1 MTTYSNPDAFVDV
14 KPYPFWL
21 DTITAATP
29 APSLQDSI
37 TCDLAIVGGG
47 YTGLWTALLA
57 RRRWPE
63 KRIVIIEA
71 RRCGSEASSRNGG
84 FCSPS
89 ISHGVSIALNRWPKE
104 AKNIIELGKTNLADL
119 EADLHEFG
127 MEIEFERTGQLNLAS
142 QPWQIEGLRSMQQ
155 DYQRFGLECEWLEG
169 DSLTEKLNS
178 PRYSAG
184 LFESNYAM
192 VNPAKMVSELR
203 RVCLS
208 QGIELYENSEVK
220 ALTQHG
226 EGVRLRTA
234 SGEVLAKQVV
244 LATNI
249 AVPLLRHLASTVIPV
264 YDYVL
269 VTNPLS
275 EQQLAAIGWTGRYG
289 ISDSGNKFHYF
300 RKTADNRILWGGYDA
315 IYHYGSRRDES
326 LTQRPETFNRL
337 AEQFREVFPP
347 IQDIGFSHAW
357 GGIIDTSAR
366 TTMFTGCEADGKIA
380 YALGYT
386 GLGVS
391 ACRFAALNMLDQLA
405 GEKTPRTELRMLS
418 RAPIHFPPE
427 PLRFAGVQA
436 AIRSL
441 AREDRD
447 GHRNMLLK
455 TFDALGIGFDS

>member
-1 MTTYSNPDAFVDV
+1 MTPYSNPDAFVNV
-14 KPYPFWL
+14 KPYSFWL
-21 DTITAATP
+21 DTLSEEVVAP
-29 APSLQDSI
+29 ALQDDIS
-37 TCDLAIVGGG
+37 CDLAIVGGG

-57 RRRWPE
+57 RKRWPE
-63 KRIVIIEA
+63 KRIVILEA
-71 RRCGSEASSRNGG
+71 KRCGCEASSRNGG

-89 ISHGVSIALNRWPKE
+89 ISHGASIAINRWPKE
-104 AKNIIELGKTNLADL
+104 AEKIIALGRANLDEL
-119 EADLHEFG
+119 EADLDDYG
-127 MEIEFERTGQLNLAS
+127 MQIEFERSGQLNLAS
-142 QPWQIEGLRSMQQ
+142 HPWQIAGLRSMQEE
-155 DYQRFGLECEWLEG
+155 YQRFGLACEWLEG
-169 DSLTEKLNS
+169 DELTGKLNS
-178 PRYSAG
+178 PFYRAG
-184 LFESNYAM
+184 LFEPNYAL

-208 QGIELYENSEVK
+208 QGIDIFENSPATK
-220 ALTQHG
+220 LTQHNG
-226 EGVRLRTA
+226 HIQLSTPAGGVA
-234 SGEVLAKQVV
+234 AKQVV

-269 VTNPLS
+269 VSNPLS
-275 EQQLAAIGWTGRYG
+275 DGQLQAIGWLGRYG

-315 IYHYGSRRDES
+315 IYHYGSRREES

-337 AEQFREVFPP
+337 AEQFCDVFPA
-347 IQDIGFSHAW
+347 IKDIGFSHAW

-366 TTMFTGCEADGKIA
+366 TTMFTGCEAGGRIA
-380 YALGYT
+380 YALGFT

-405 GEKTPRTELRMLS
+405 GEKTERTELRMMS
-418 RAPIHFPPE
+418 RSPIHFPPE

-447 GHRNMLLK
+447 GHRNVLLK
-455 TFDALGIGFDS
+455 TFDVLGIGFDS